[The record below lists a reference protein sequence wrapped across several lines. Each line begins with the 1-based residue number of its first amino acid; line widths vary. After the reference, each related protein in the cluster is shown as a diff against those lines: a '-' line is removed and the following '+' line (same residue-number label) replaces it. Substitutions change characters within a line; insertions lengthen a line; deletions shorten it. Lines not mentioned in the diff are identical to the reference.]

1 MYSHRRNPQWT
12 NPSASLEDRVTGTTP
27 MEGLLI
33 GNGRKPNFDN
43 DTAMQQ
49 NAGVVMMSTT
59 NLLPFRACTTFQF
72 GHSHAN
78 IMELLHEAA

>member
-1 MYSHRRNPQWT
+1 
-12 NPSASLEDRVTGTTP
+12 